1 MATVERPR
9 PADPRVGLVSLPS
22 VELPRAPAGSRLWSR
37 ALGFAALLFVLYL
50 LDQLTNLLMQYW
62 FLESLGFKSVF
73 WTNFKTGAVLFVIA
87 FALWSAAVIV
97 PVRLSGLEGLARRRG
112 SQLGVLVAPLLGP
125 PHARHSLPY
134 LPFFHSK
141 SFGADDPIFH
151 HDIGF
156 YAFKYP
162 AIVMTA
168 HELTEITLAALVAR
182 VACAWLTRDKRPR
195 PERMRRAA
203 GLVGQLATPFNV
215 GALVATGVLLA
226 IDDWLRVYALL
237 WKDN

>member
-1 MATVERPR
+1 MATVEAPR
-9 PADPRVGLVSLPS
+9 PAAPGVAALPQ
-22 VELPRAPAGSRLWSR
+22 VELPRVPAGSRLWSR
-37 ALGFAALLFVLYL
+37 ALGFVAVLFGIFL
-50 LDQLTNLLMQYW
+50 LDQLANLLMQYW

-87 FALWSAAVIV
+87 FVLWSAAVIV

-112 SQLGVLVAPLLGP
+112 TQLGLLVGLVFGLRD
-125 PHARHSLPY
+125 ARHYLTY
-134 LPFFHSK
+134 LPFFPSK

-168 HELTEITLAALVAR
+168 HELTEIAAAALIA
-182 VACAWLTRDKRPR
+182 
-195 PERMRRAA
+195 
-203 GLVGQLATPFNV
+203 
-215 GALVATGVLLA
+215 
-226 IDDWLRVYALL
+226 
-237 WKDN
+237 